1 MQFLN
6 VPDVVKIV
14 LIAIIAMGLIHLS
27 GLKA

>member
-27 GLKA
+27 GFKA